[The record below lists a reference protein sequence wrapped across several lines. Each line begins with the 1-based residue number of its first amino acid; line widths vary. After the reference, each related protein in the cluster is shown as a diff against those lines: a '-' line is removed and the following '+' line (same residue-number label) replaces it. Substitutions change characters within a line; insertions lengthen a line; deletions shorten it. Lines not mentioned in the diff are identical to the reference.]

1 MPFSIAGKATL
12 ITGGTAGIG
21 FATAKHFAA
30 NGANVVIC
38 GRRDNGG
45 DIAAEIGCHFI
56 RADMSN
62 PDDIESLFTKTV
74 EHLGKLDVVINN
86 AGGGKGGLIS
96 ETDMDDHDFTVTI
109 NMRAAYHVLK
119 LASRYM
125 NDGGSIINT
134 ASVYGMLGVAGEST
148 YAATKAALISLTKSA
163 SLELAS
169 SGIRVNAISPGPIK
183 SEIWEGDDPIE
194 WSKIDTSLG
203 RIGEASEVATVF
215 HFLASNAASYI
226 TGINLPVD
234 GGFTSGMT
242 VQITD
247 LIESSLD
254 GAN

>member
-30 NGANVVIC
+30 NGANVIIC

-62 PDDIESLFTKTV
+62 PDDIESLFTKAV

-86 AGGGKGGLIS
+86 AGGGKDGLIS
-96 ETDMDDHDFTVTI
+96 ETDMDDHDFTVTL

-119 LASRYM
+119 LASHYI

-134 ASVYGMLGVAGEST
+134 ASVYGMQGVVGVSS

-163 SLELAS
+163 SLEFAS
-169 SGIRVNAISPGPIK
+169 RGIRVNAISPGPIK
-183 SEIWEGDDPIE
+183 SEIWEGEDPIE
-194 WSKIDTSLG
+194 LSKIVTSLG
-203 RIGEASEVATVF
+203 RIGEASEVATAF
-215 HFLASNAASYI
+215 HFLASDAASYI
-226 TGINLPVD
+226 TGVNLPVD
-234 GGFTSGMT
+234 GGFMSGTT
-242 VQITD
+242 VQILD
-247 LIESSLD
+247 LIEASLD
-254 GAN
+254 GTN

>member
-1 MPFSIAGKATL
+1 MPFSIARKATL

-38 GRRDNGG
+38 GRRDNGS

-62 PDDIESLFTKTV
+62 PDDIENLFTKAV

-86 AGGGKGGLIS
+86 AGGGKDGLIS

-119 LASRYM
+119 LTSHNM

-134 ASVYGMLGVAGEST
+134 ASVYGMQGVVGEST

-169 SGIRVNAISPGPIK
+169 RGIRVNAISPGPIK

-215 HFLASNAASYI
+215 HFLASDAASYI

-234 GGFTSGMT
+234 GGFMSGMT

-247 LIESSLD
+247 LIEASLD
-254 GAN
+254 GTN

>member
-30 NGANVVIC
+30 NGANVIIC

-62 PDDIESLFTKTV
+62 PDDIESLFTKAV

-86 AGGGKGGLIS
+86 AGGGKDGLIS
-96 ETDMDDHDFTVTI
+96 ETDMDDHDFTVTL

-119 LASRYM
+119 LASHNI

-134 ASVYGMLGVAGEST
+134 ASVYGMQGVVGVSS

-163 SLELAS
+163 SLEFAS
-169 SGIRVNAISPGPIK
+169 RGIRVNAISPGPIK
-183 SEIWEGDDPIE
+183 SEIWEGEDPIE
-194 WSKIDTSLG
+194 LSKIVTSLG
-203 RIGEASEVATVF
+203 RIGEASEVATAF
-215 HFLASNAASYI
+215 HFLASDAASYI
-226 TGINLPVD
+226 TGVNLPVD
-234 GGFTSGMT
+234 GGFMSGMT
-242 VQITD
+242 VQTLD
-247 LIESSLD
+247 LIEASLD
-254 GAN
+254 GTN

>member
-21 FATAKHFAA
+21 CATAKHFAA
-30 NGANVVIC
+30 NGANVIIC

-62 PDDIESLFTKTV
+62 PDDIESLFTKAV

-86 AGGGKGGLIS
+86 AGGGKDGLIS
-96 ETDMDDHDFTVTI
+96 ETDMDDHDFTVTL

-119 LASRYM
+119 LASHYI

-134 ASVYGMLGVAGEST
+134 ASVYGMQGVVGESS

-163 SLELAS
+163 SLEFS
-169 SGIRVNAISPGPIK
+169 SRGIRVNAISPGPIK
-183 SEIWEGDDPIE
+183 SEIWEGEDPIE
-194 WSKIDTSLG
+194 LSKIVTSLG
-203 RIGEASEVATVF
+203 RIGEASEVATAF
-215 HFLASNAASYI
+215 HFLASDAASYI
-226 TGINLPVD
+226 TGVNLPVD
-234 GGFTSGMT
+234 GGFMSGMT
-242 VQITD
+242 VQTLD
-247 LIESSLD
+247 LIEASLD
-254 GAN
+254 GTN

>member
-1 MPFSIAGKATL
+1 MPFSIARKATL

-30 NGANVVIC
+30 NGANVIIC

-62 PDDIESLFTKTV
+62 PDDIESLFTKAV

-86 AGGGKGGLIS
+86 AGGGKDGLIS
-96 ETDMDDHDFTVTI
+96 DTDMDDHDFTVTL

-119 LASRYM
+119 LAIHNI

-134 ASVYGMLGVAGEST
+134 ASVYGMQGVVGESS

-163 SLELAS
+163 SLEFAS
-169 SGIRVNAISPGPIK
+169 RGIRVNAISPGPIK
-183 SEIWEGDDPIE
+183 SEIWEGEDPIE
-194 WSKIDTSLG
+194 LSKIVTSLG
-203 RIGEASEVATVF
+203 RIGEASEVATAF
-215 HFLASNAASYI
+215 HFLASDAASYI
-226 TGINLPVD
+226 TGVNLPVD
-234 GGFTSGMT
+234 GGFMSGMT
-242 VQITD
+242 VQTLD
-247 LIESSLD
+247 LIEASLD
-254 GAN
+254 GTN